1 MDLPIAQ
8 RPRPVAVCVRCGRAH
23 DEESFEMTAICL
35 LPDPDGGVC
44 GGRVTWRADPED
56 WQGCPSCGKTGLN
69 DQKRC
74 PSCSGAGWLLR
85 PTR

>member
-1 MDLPIAQ
+1 
-8 RPRPVAVCVRCGRAH
+8 
-23 DEESFEMTAICL
+23 MTAICL